1 MPGLPLFLLPAPLA
15 VSYLLQNLP
24 FPGIFQGLHVL
35 DLGKTKPQWLRDLYR
50 PLDSQ
55 HKKSIAEL
63 YDKET
68 SDEEEIFNKFKL
80 K

>member
-1 MPGLPLFLLPAPLA
+1 MFCSTVNATWLNSPAGQGA
-15 VSYLLQNLP
+15 GNLS
-24 FPGIFQGLHVL
+24 GSHVL

-55 HKKSIAEL
+55 HKKSMAEL
-63 YDKET
+63 YDEET